1 MRPFLTASW
10 RYLLMLNYE
19 VAPEVLRPLVPRGTE
34 LDTWQGRTYASMVGF
49 RFLET
54 RVRGLPVPFH
64 QNFDEV
70 NLRFYVRHLASD
82 GWRRGVVFVKEIVP
96 RQAIATVARVLYN
109 EPYVALP
116 MRHVVEM
123 DGAESG
129 AAGRVEYAW
138 KAGGR
143 WQHLSATTRGAPVA
157 SEPGSEAEFI
167 TEHYWGYTA
176 QRDGGCAEYRVE
188 HPRWSV
194 WSVDASQLEVDV
206 EGMYGKQF
214 VPFLHGKPSSAFVAD
229 GSAVAVYPGAR
240 LSPETHVP
248 PAPDAPRAA

>member
-1 MRPFLTASW
+1 MRPFLTAEW
-10 RYLLMLNYE
+10 RYLVMLNYE
-19 VAPEVLRPLVPRGTE
+19 VDPEVLRPLVPRDTE
-34 LDTWQGRTYASMVGF
+34 LDTWQGQTFASMVGF
-49 RFLET
+49 RFLDT

-64 QNFDEV
+64 RNFDEV
-70 NLRFYVRHLASD
+70 NLRFYVRRLGPE

-123 DGAESG
+123 EGAHTG
-129 AAGRVEYAW
+129 APGRAEYAW

-143 WQHLSATTRGAPVA
+143 WQHLAATTLGPPRASAPD
-157 SEPGSEAEFI
+157 SEAEFI

-194 WSVDASQLEVDV
+194 WQVDTTALDVDV
-206 EGMYGKQF
+206 GGLYGARF
-214 VPFLHGKPSSAFVAD
+214 VPFLRGEPSSAFVAD
-229 GSAVAVYPGAR
+229 GSAVAVYPGTR
-240 LSPETHVP
+240 TG
-248 PAPDAPRAA
+248 PDAGQSSASETPRAA

>member
-19 VAPEVLRPLVPRGTE
+19 VDPDVLRPLVPSGTE
-34 LDTWQGRTYASMVGF
+34 LDTWQGRTFASMVGF
-49 RFLET
+49 RFLDT

-64 QNFDEV
+64 RNFDEV
-70 NLRFYVRHLASD
+70 NLRFYVRHFAED

-96 RQAIATVARVLYN
+96 RLAIATVARVLYN

-116 MRHVVEM
+116 MRHVVAME
-123 DGAESG
+123 GAEAG
-129 AAGRVEYAW
+129 AAGQLEYAW
-138 KAGGR
+138 KANGR
-143 WQHLSATTRGAPVA
+143 WQHLSATTRGAPRP
-157 SEPGSEAEFI
+157 SEPGSEEEFI

-194 WSVDASQLEVDV
+194 WQVERSQLEVDV
-206 EGMYGKQF
+206 AGMYGERF
-214 VPFLHGKPSSAFVAD
+214 VPFLRGKPSSAFVAD
-229 GSAVAVYPGAR
+229 GSAVAVFPGAR
-240 LSPETHVP
+240 LGPDTRTPPSPETS
-248 PAPDAPRAA
+248 RAA